1 MTEKVFSGEE
11 RELLEEIALGNRKA
25 FARLYTFYVPK
36 LQRFLY
42 PFTNQN
48 KEDADEVIQDVFLKI
63 WMKKEILIGI
73 KSFEAYL
80 FRMARNRLTDQR
92 VSDQARKV
100 RTDGLLY
107 ISNTV
112 SAPADEE
119 LFYKEYLKSAKDA
132 IQALSPQRKKIFE
145 MRTEQD
151 LNINEIAAQ
160 LGISQSAVKKQLY
173 EAIHTIK
180 EHLNHQ
186 TGWPMLLVFMTI
198 LS

>member
-1 MTEKVFSGEE
+1 MTENVFSGGE

-80 FRMARNRLTDQR
+80 FRMARNKLTDQR
-92 VSDQARKV
+92 SSDQARKV
-100 RTDGLLY
+100 RTDGLLH
-107 ISNTV
+107 ISNTF

-186 TGWPMLLVFMTI
+186 TGWPMLLVFMMI

>member
-100 RTDGLLY
+100 RTDGLLH